1 MRFTVTSNDLLQQLL
16 TVAKVISSKSIAA
29 IPVLENIL
37 FELKGNTLTLTAADQ
52 SNRLTSTLEV
62 QNQDGDGSFTVRNS
76 IIIDALKELP
86 DQPIEVEIDT
96 KAHQATVTYSNGHYS
111 FLTSSADVYPEGL
124 ELESNDVR
132 SVELP
137 AQSLLKGL
145 ERTVFAA
152 SDDDRRPIM
161 TGVFL
166 DFFED
171 KLVFVASDG
180 RILVRYTDNNIK
192 SESTASFCL
201 PARVCLLLTRGL
213 LAKETS
219 PVRVSFDER
228 NVRFEMKS
236 GALTARLL
244 EGKYPNYNSVIPPQS
259 PHNITVDK
267 DQLFFASKRV
277 SLFSNKASSLVIFE
291 FADGNIHITG
301 QDLELSIAAEET
313 IPCSGQEPDT
323 RVRIGF
329 DFNFLQ
335 RLLQSISSDQ
345 ILFSL
350 SDQTRAGVITPL
362 QNEDGIEVCTLIIPM
377 KLIGE

>member
-1 MRFTVTSNDLLQQLL
+1 MAPSQHV
-16 TVAKVISSKSIAA
+16 SSK
-29 IPVLENIL
+29 
-37 FELKGNTLTLTAADQ
+37 G
-52 SNRLTSTLEV
+52 ST
-62 QNQDGDGSFTVRNS
+62 R
-76 IIIDALKELP
+76 IIIRL
-86 DQPIEVEIDT
+86 
-96 KAHQATVTYSNGHYS
+96 
-111 FLTSSADVYPEGL
+111 
-124 ELESNDVR
+124 
-132 SVELP
+132 
-137 AQSLLKGL
+137 
-145 ERTVFAA
+145 
-152 SDDDRRPIM
+152 
-161 TGVFL
+161 
-166 DFFED
+166 
-171 KLVFVASDG
+171 
-180 RILVRYTDNNIK
+180 
-192 SESTASFCL
+192 
-201 PARVCLLLTRGL
+201 
-213 LAKETS
+213 S
-219 PVRVSFDER
+219 P
-228 NVRFEMKS
+228 
-236 GALTARLL
+236 
-244 EGKYPNYNSVIPPQS
+244 PHS